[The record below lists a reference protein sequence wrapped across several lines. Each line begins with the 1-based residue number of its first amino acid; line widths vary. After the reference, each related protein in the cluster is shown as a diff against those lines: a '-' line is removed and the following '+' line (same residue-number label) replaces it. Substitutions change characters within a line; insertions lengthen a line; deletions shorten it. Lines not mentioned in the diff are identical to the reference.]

1 MPGGPPRRPRI
12 ELCSAGVAAAAPG
25 WIARLHDASRIMN
38 EQLASAALYFSLVAY
53 STAATL
59 FFVELARRD
68 YTPEGNRYASRV
80 LAVGAVMHAI
90 NIAISS
96 FVTGTCP
103 VESLPFALSLSALVT
118 ATCYIMIRRRWRV
131 DAMGVAVVPIVIAFL
146 VGSQFVT
153 TGPEAAELPRGL
165 LAVHIASNLLGFGLF
180 LLAGAA
186 GAFYIFQERRLKM
199 KRMPSRLP
207 SLDALDKVEHRLLLA
222 GFPLQTLGAVSGAA
236 FLADLQMTQAQLLQV
251 ILAYG
256 TWALVAGV
264 LVLRFVLGWHGRRTA
279 YGTVA
284 GAACVMF
291 VLFIYILR
299 GTGA

>member
-1 MPGGPPRRPRI
+1 
-12 ELCSAGVAAAAPG
+12 
-25 WIARLHDASRIMN
+25 MN

-59 FFVELARRD
+59 FFVELARRE
-68 YTPEGNRYASRV
+68 YTPEGNRYAAMV
-80 LAVGAVMHAI
+80 VAIGAVMHAI
-90 NIAISS
+90 QIGITSL
-96 FVTGTCP
+96 VTNTCP

-118 ATCYIMIRRRWRV
+118 AVCYIVIRRRWRV
-131 DAMGVAVVPIVIAFL
+131 DAMGIAVVPIVLAFL
-146 VGSQFVT
+146 VGSQFVSPGT
-153 TGPEAAELPRGL
+153 EALGLPRGL
-165 LAVHIASNLLGFGLF
+165 LAVHIASNLLGLGLF

-186 GAFYIFQERRLKM
+186 GGFYIFQERRLKA

-207 SLDALDKVEHRLLLA
+207 SLEALDKVEHRLLLV
-222 GFPLQTLGAVSGAA
+222 GFPLQTLGAISGAA
-236 FLADLQMTQAQLLQV
+236 FLTDLHLTGAQLLQV

-264 LVLRFVLGWHGRRTA
+264 LLVRAILGWHGRRTA

-284 GAACVMF
+284 GAACVML
-291 VLFIYILR
+291 VLFLYIVR

>member
-1 MPGGPPRRPRI
+1 
-12 ELCSAGVAAAAPG
+12 
-25 WIARLHDASRIMN
+25 MN

-59 FFVELARRD
+59 FFVELARRE
-68 YTPEGNRYASRV
+68 YTPEGNRWASRV

-90 NIAISS
+90 QIALSS
-96 FVTGTCP
+96 FVTHTCP
-103 VESLPFALSLSALVT
+103 VESLPFSLSLSALIT
-118 ATCYIMIRRRWRV
+118 ATSYIVIRRRWRV
-131 DAMGVAVVPIVIAFL
+131 DAMGVAVVPIVMAFL
-146 VGSQFVT
+146 VGSQFVS
-153 TGPEAAELPRGL
+153 TGPELTGLPRGL
-165 LAVHIASNLLGFGLF
+165 LAVHIASNLLGLGLF

-186 GAFYIFQERRLKM
+186 GAFYIFQERLLKA

-207 SLDALDKVEHRLLLA
+207 ALDALDKVEHRLLLA
-222 GFPLQTLGAVSGAA
+222 GFPLQTLGAISGAA
-236 FLADLQMTQAQLLQV
+236 FLADLHMSQAQLLQV

-264 LVLRFVLGWHGRRTA
+264 LLVRAILGWHGRRTA

-284 GAACVMF
+284 GAACIMI
-291 VLFIYILR
+291 VLFLYILR